1 MTLCVSFAGVHAQTR
16 APVAIKLQRADHPS
30 PKLPTEAEVYRSL
43 AGAEGFAR
51 MHWFGQAHGHLALV
65 MDRLGPCLKSRQADA
80 GPLGRRELRSVSG
93 QLLDRL
99 ELMHDRHWLHL
110 DVKPA
115 NFLYPATPT
124 AAAAGHASDAAEI
137 PVAQLRCIDF
147 GLSRRWFDPA
157 SGEAVPSAPRRGTVG
172 TVRFAS
178 IANQQAQALGRRD
191 DLESLAFTLV
201 QLHHGELPWSHV
213 QAPTK
218 QERFRLMLA
227 CKLRVSVGELCTGL
241 PALAEFV
248 QAVRTL
254 RPEERPDYD
263 ALRELLR
270 TL

>member
-1 MTLCVSFAGVHAQTR
+1 MAPMAGAAPSAATQALPPQFETTCFAFNDTHFQARTAHRALRRGARRAAVRCVRALHEKGWVHRDIKSSNVVLADDAVPLDSPRSRLCV
-16 APVAIKLQRADHPS
+16 
-30 PKLPTEAEVYRSL
+30 
-43 AGAEGFAR
+43 
-51 MHWFGQAHGHLALV
+51 
-65 MDRLGPCLKSRQADA
+65 
-80 GPLGRRELRSVSG
+80 
-93 QLLDRL
+93 
-99 ELMHDRHWLHL
+99 
-110 DVKPA
+110 
-115 NFLYPATPT
+115 
-124 AAAAGHASDAAEI
+124 
-137 PVAQLRCIDF
+137 IDF